1 MLLTS
6 CEGVHERGLGN
17 ARGHGRTQRRGLGL
31 ADLRV
36 GLSELEADGLGQ
48 VGVEPHSLLQQN
60 EVKSDA
66 GPYWASGQWGRGA
79 KSSLTI
85 LDSIRKHVNPFPF
98 CSETRCKR
106 LL

>member
-48 VGVEPHSLLQQN
+48 VGVEPHSLLQHN
-60 EVKSDA
+60 TGSVAELRRL
-66 GPYWASGQWGRGA
+66 GPSVEASF
-79 KSSLTI
+79 
-85 LDSIRKHVNPFPF
+85 N
-98 CSETRCKR
+98 CKKQMLR
-106 LL
+106 TPVCEGER

>member
-60 EVKSDA
+60 TRSVAELRRPGPALA
-66 GPYWASGQWGRGA
+66 GPSVEASLLIA
-79 KSSLTI
+79 KN
-85 LDSIRKHVNPFPF
+85 K
-98 CSETRCKR
+98 C
-106 LL
+106 